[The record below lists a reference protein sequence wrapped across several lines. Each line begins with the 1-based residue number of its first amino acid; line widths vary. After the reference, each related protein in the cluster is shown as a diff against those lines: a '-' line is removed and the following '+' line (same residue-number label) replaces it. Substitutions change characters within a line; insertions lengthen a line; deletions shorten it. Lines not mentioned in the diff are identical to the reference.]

1 MSLYREK
8 AVVLRSYKFA
18 EADRI
23 IVLLSENSGKIR
35 AVAKGIRKTTSRVG
49 ARLEPLS
56 HVDVQLYRGR
66 DLDTVRQVELIDTH
80 TAMRVNLRQLE
91 QGLSMVEAVD
101 KLTPDREPV
110 PHIYTMLSRALRALN
125 DGSSPIIVGAFY
137 WKLLASEGVAP
148 TLEDCVRCGVS
159 TDLVAI
165 DIQEGGI
172 LCRSC
177 RSGTAISQTA
187 LDILRQINSGGLAA
201 ALALEETPAVREV
214 NHIALGLME
223 AHLERRLRSI
233 GLFDRHL

>member
-8 AVVLRSYKFA
+8 AVVLRSYKFG

-23 IVLLSENSGKIR
+23 IVLLSQNSGKIR

-49 ARLEPLS
+49 ARLETLS

-80 TAMRVNLRQLE
+80 TTMRVNLKRLE

-110 PHIYTMLSRALRALN
+110 PHIYDMLSRALRSLN
-125 DGSSPIIVGAFY
+125 DAASPLIVGAFY

-148 TLEDCVRCGVS
+148 ALDDCVRCGS
-159 TDLVAI
+159 DTELCALDM
-165 DIQEGGI
+165 QEGGV
-172 LCRSC
+172 LCQSC
-177 RSGTAISQTA
+177 RSGAGVSESA
-187 LDILRQINSGGLAA
+187 LDILRQISSGGLAA
-201 ALALEETPAVREV
+201 ALALDESPAVREV
-214 NHIALGLME
+214 NQLAMMLME

>member
-101 KLTPDREPV
+101 KLT
-110 PHIYTMLSRALRALN
+110 
-125 DGSSPIIVGAFY
+125 
-137 WKLLASEGVAP
+137 
-148 TLEDCVRCGVS
+148 
-159 TDLVAI
+159 
-165 DIQEGGI
+165 
-172 LCRSC
+172 
-177 RSGTAISQTA
+177 
-187 LDILRQINSGGLAA
+187 QI
-201 ALALEETPAVREV
+201 
-214 NHIALGLME
+214 
-223 AHLERRLRSI
+223 
-233 GLFDRHL
+233 F